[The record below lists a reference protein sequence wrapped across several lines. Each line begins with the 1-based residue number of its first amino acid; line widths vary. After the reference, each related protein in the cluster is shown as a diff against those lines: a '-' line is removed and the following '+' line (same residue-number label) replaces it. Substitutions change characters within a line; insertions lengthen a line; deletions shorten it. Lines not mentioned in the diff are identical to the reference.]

1 MSIKLANKLALTR
14 SFGVVFLGELLILHP
29 SSLIVIFYHSNY
41 RSREDPYLYGSLRGG
56 LEHDFSKDEPGNNFQ
71 QIGKYKI
78 ESYPRLPAS
87 VLPHLFFFPLF
98 FPHSLFLFIKNLALK
113 VENVT
118 PMKRNSIVD
127 FV

>member
-14 SFGVVFLGELLILHP
+14 SFGVVFPGDPLILHP
-29 SSLIVIFYHSNY
+29 SLLIVIFYHSNY
-41 RSREDPYLYGSLRGG
+41 RFREDPYLYGSLRGG
-56 LEHDFSKDEPGNNFQ
+56 LEHDFSNDEPGNNFQ

-87 VLPHLFFFPLF
+87 VSPHLFFFPF
-98 FPHSLFLFIKNLALK
+98 FPHSLSLFFKNLALK

-127 FV
+127 FF